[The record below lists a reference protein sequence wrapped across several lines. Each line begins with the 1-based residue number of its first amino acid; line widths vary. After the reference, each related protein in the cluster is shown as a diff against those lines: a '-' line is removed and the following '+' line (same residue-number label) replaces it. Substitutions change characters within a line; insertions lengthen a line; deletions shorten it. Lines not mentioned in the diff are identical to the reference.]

1 MKIRQRKEPR
11 VKQRKQRRLAAEP
24 SPKAK
29 KVGYHPIDWN
39 RYYVEWVKR
48 HPTRSRARPGRLK

>member
-1 MKIRQRKEPR
+1 MNGKESR
-11 VKQRKQRRLAAEP
+11 GRRKQRRLAADP
-24 SPKAK
+24 SSSSKVR

-48 HPTRSRARPGRLK
+48 HPTRSQARPGRVR